1 MRTELYCSLKH
12 RGVCNNATI
21 PAEASAPASEAP
33 VASPSLQAP
42 APNARARGERGE
54 IAADFFFQHRAARAA
69 SAGTELQLQFKRW
82 AYEGNGAVTLM
93 VAMRNPT
100 AKPFATVVWSCDFY
114 DKDHRVVG
122 HSPLIFHVV
131 PWGAVV
137 VDTQYVYSNGMF
149 QSGSCQLVG
158 TEAVTRDNERLY
170 RGGPQQLNLG
180 NDNPMAR
187 AYFSFEQP
195 IQGRAEA
202 VSKEEED
209 ELEHKRGLVSK

>member
-1 MRTELYCSLKH
+1 MRKS
-12 RGVCNNATI
+12 I
-21 PAEASAPASEAP
+21 
-33 VASPSLQAP
+33 
-42 APNARARGERGE
+42 
-54 IAADFFFQHRAARAA
+54 IAAAILVGTTLAA

-137 VDTQYVYSNGMF
+137 VDAQPGQRQPDGASVLLLRAAN
-149 QSGSCQLVG
+149 SGSRRSGLEG
-158 TEAVTRDNERLY
+158 G
-170 RGGPQQLNLG
+170 RG
-180 NDNPMAR
+180 
-187 AYFSFEQP
+187 
-195 IQGRAEA
+195 
-202 VSKEEED
+202 
-209 ELEHKRGLVSK
+209 

>member
-1 MRTELYCSLKH
+1 MRKS
-12 RGVCNNATI
+12 I
-21 PAEASAPASEAP
+21 
-33 VASPSLQAP
+33 
-42 APNARARGERGE
+42 
-54 IAADFFFQHRAARAA
+54 IAAAILVGTTLAA

-149 QSGSCQLVG
+149 QSGSCQLVS

-187 AYFSFEQP
+187 VYFSFEQP

-209 ELEHKRGLVSK
+209 ELEHKRGLVAK

>member
-1 MRTELYCSLKH
+1 MRKS
-12 RGVCNNATI
+12 I
-21 PAEASAPASEAP
+21 
-33 VASPSLQAP
+33 
-42 APNARARGERGE
+42 
-54 IAADFFFQHRAARAA
+54 IAASILVGMTLAA

-149 QSGSCQLVG
+149 QSGSCQLVS
-158 TEAVTRDNERLY
+158 TEAATCDNERLY
-170 RGGPQQLNLG
+170 RGGPPAQPGQRQPDGASVLLL
-180 NDNPMAR
+180 R
-187 AYFSFEQP
+187 AANSGSRRSGLEG
-195 IQGRAEA
+195 GR
-202 VSKEEED
+202 
-209 ELEHKRGLVSK
+209 G

>member
-1 MRTELYCSLKH
+1 MAAAACVAPGAEEALALVAVAELVPWL
-12 RGVCNNATI
+12 
-21 PAEASAPASEAP
+21 
-33 VASPSLQAP
+33 
-42 APNARARGERGE
+42 
-54 IAADFFFQHRAARAA
+54 AARVLRRHL
-69 SAGTELQLQFKRW
+69 SEQ
-82 AYEGNGAVTLM
+82 
-93 VAMRNPT
+93 
-100 AKPFATVVWSCDFY
+100 PFATVVWSCDFY

-149 QSGSCQLVG
+149 QSGSCQLVS

-187 AYFSFEQP
+187 VYFIEG
-195 IQGRAEA
+195 GR
-202 VSKEEED
+202 
-209 ELEHKRGLVSK
+209 G